1 MVSSLA
7 DPELQCCWA
16 SAAHVFVR
24 EIAQME
30 SWSPAASNELGSHV
44 GTITTALSRLSMTFP
59 LAGMVPINDGLSLP
73 RVAYHIVLQASW
85 PHDFNHHSAWL
96 DLAYIIDN
104 CHEKTLARAIYLN
117 IHASIYFY
125 VSILPTRTGM

>member
-7 DPELQCCWA
+7 DSELQCCWA

-59 LAGMVPINDGLSLP
+59 LAGMVPRMGYHGQGCLS
-73 RVAYHIVLQASW
+73 HFLQASS

-117 IHASIYFY
+117 TNASIYLY
-125 VSILPTRTGM
+125 VSTLPTRTGM